1 MLKRICLPA
10 AALMLLLAAVTP
22 ALAHGGAHH
31 RHDADDAEATTKLAR
46 ASKAETAI
54 ADAIAEALA
63 DAPLGAGADGQAEPT
78 PAQQAI
84 LQAGLVLE
92 KHPEDPAGYVRFAMA
107 NARRARETADGIH
120 YLRADAA
127 IDRALGLRPDDF
139 NAMKART
146 WVLLG
151 RHEFA
156 AALAAAEAL
165 HAKVKDDLQ
174 VYGFLVDAHVELG
187 NYAAAEEAAQWMLN
201 LRPGNVA
208 GLTRAAYLREIYG
221 DLEGSI
227 ELMRAAYSRTDPSAV
242 EDRAW
247 MLVQLAH
254 LHGLQAAGERPAS
267 DRPQAPYGR
276 QASTGSPSRN
286 DIAEEL
292 LDEALRLFPGY
303 HYALAEKAELRRRQG
318 RFDEAVTLRRQHLAA
333 APHPENWFYLGEA
346 LSDAGRRAEAGEAFA
361 RFEQGARREMQGND
375 NANRELVRF
384 YLDHAGRGEEA
395 LRIARAEAERRADVQ
410 TRGVLAYA
418 LYRNG
423 EREQAAQLIDAV
435 LAVGTRDPQLQ
446 AWSNRIATG
455 S

>member
-1 MLKRICLPA
+1 MFKRFCLPA
-10 AALMLLLAAVTP
+10 AALMLLLATVTP
-22 ALAHGGAHH
+22 ALAHGGAH
-31 RHDADDAEATTKLAR
+31 RHQDADDAQAAARLAR

-54 ADAIAEALA
+54 VDALAEARQEPGPA
-63 DAPLGAGADGQAEPT
+63 SSGSGSGSGSTGSAEQHGDTNTPTEPT

-84 LQAGLVLE
+84 LQAGLMLE
-92 KHPEDPAGYVRFAMA
+92 KYPENPAGYVGFAMA

-127 IDRALGLRPDDF
+127 IDRALQLRPGDF

-156 AALAAAEAL
+156 AALAEAEAL
-165 HAKVKDDLQ
+165 HGKVKDDLQ

-187 NYAAAEEAAQWMLN
+187 NYDAAEEAAQWMLN

-227 ELMRAAYSRTDPSAV
+227 ELMRTAYSRTDPSAV

-254 LHGLQAAGERPAS
+254 LHGLQAPGGNALS
-267 DRPQAPYGR
+267 
-276 QASTGSPSRN
+276 
-286 DIAEEL
+286 EEL

-318 RFDEAVTLRRQHLAA
+318 RFDAAVELRRQHLAA

-346 LSDAGRRAEAGEAFA
+346 LAAAGRDVEAEEAFA
-361 RFEQGARREMQGND
+361 RFERGARGEMDGND

-384 YLDHAGRGEEA
+384 YLDHADRAEEA
-395 LRIARAEAERRADVQ
+395 LRIARAEAGRRADVQ

-435 LAVGTRDPQLQ
+435 LAIGTRDPQLQ
-446 AWSNRIATG
+446 AWSSRIAEG